1 MDNNYTTHLKNKS
14 LISVT
19 GDNSKDFLNNI
30 ITNDVNK
37 LDKDKSIYSCLLSP
51 QGKVIS
57 HFFIFIFGQGYQIM
71 IDDFLKEELIQ
82 KLNFYKLRLKLTIE
96 LNQKYKIIYSKNK
109 IEKSEYNF
117 TDPRNENFGYYH
129 ILHSQDDN
137 FSTTLNQTEEYNNLI
152 NTNGLVDNIFQN
164 IKGNYFS
171 LELNMKELNA
181 IDFSKGCY
189 VGQENTARMN
199 LKEKI
204 SKRVFLLK
212 SEDNLEIEED
222 VIFNN
227 EIIGKVI
234 STNPNFAMI
243 KMAKFNDFINQKI
256 ETKSSKNINII
267 KPNWI

>member
-1 MDNNYTTHLKNKS
+1 MDNNYTTRLKNKS

-30 ITNDVNK
+30 ITNDVSK
-37 LDKDKSIYSCLLSP
+37 LDKDNSIYSCLLSP

-57 HFFIFIFGQGYQIM
+57 HFFIFIFDQSYQIM
-71 IDDFLKEELIQ
+71 IDDYLKDDLIQ
-82 KLNFYKLRLKLTIE
+82 KLNFYKLRSKLTIK
-96 LNQKYKIIYSKNK
+96 LNEKYKIIYSKNK
-109 IEKSEYNF
+109 IEKSEYSF
-117 TDPRNENFGYYH
+117 LDPRNENFGYYH

-137 FSTTLNQTEEYNNLI
+137 FITTHNQNKEYENFI

-171 LELNMKELNA
+171 LELNMNELNA

-189 VGQENTARMN
+189 IGQENTARMN

-212 SEDNLEIEED
+212 SKDNLEIEDD

-243 KMAKFNDFINQKI
+243 KMARFNDFMNEKI

>member
-19 GDNSKDFLNNI
+19 GENSKDFLNNI

-57 HFFIFIFGQGYQIM
+57 HFFIFIFDQGYQIM

-82 KLNFYKLRLKLTIE
+82 KLNFYKLRSKLTIE

-152 NTNGLVDNIFQN
+152 NTNGLVDNN
-164 IKGNYFS
+164 
-171 LELNMKELNA
+171 
-181 IDFSKGCY
+181 
-189 VGQENTARMN
+189 
-199 LKEKI
+199 
-204 SKRVFLLK
+204 FLLRFEK
-212 SEDNLEIEED
+212 YYQ
-222 VIFNN
+222 
-227 EIIGKVI
+227 
-234 STNPNFAMI
+234 PNHLH
-243 KMAKFNDFINQKI
+243 
-256 ETKSSKNINII
+256 
-267 KPNWI
+267 

>member
-19 GDNSKDFLNNI
+19 GENSKDFLNNI

-37 LDKDKSIYSCLLSP
+37 LDKDQSIYSCLLSP

-82 KLNFYKLRLKLTIE
+82 KLNFYKLRSKLKIE

-137 FSTTLNQTEEYNNLI
+137 FSTTLNQTGEYNNLI
-152 NTNGLVDNIFQN
+152 NTKSAKDYPGLCHRPWPQA
-164 IKGNYFS
+164 S
-171 LELNMKELNA
+171 R
-181 IDFSKGCY
+181 S
-189 VGQENTARMN
+189 
-199 LKEKI
+199 
-204 SKRVFLLK
+204 S
-212 SEDNLEIEED
+212 
-222 VIFNN
+222 VIPMM
-227 EIIGKVI
+227 GH
-234 STNPNFAMI
+234 PRFAGM
-243 KMAKFNDFINQKI
+243 
-256 ETKSSKNINII
+256 TKPVS
-267 KPNWI
+267 W

>member
-1 MDNNYTTHLKNKS
+1 MDY
-14 LISVT
+14 
-19 GDNSKDFLNNI
+19 
-30 ITNDVNK
+30 
-37 LDKDKSIYSCLLSP
+37 
-51 QGKVIS
+51 
-57 HFFIFIFGQGYQIM
+57 
-71 IDDFLKEELIQ
+71 
-82 KLNFYKLRLKLTIE
+82 
-96 LNQKYKIIYSKNK
+96 
-109 IEKSEYNF
+109 
-117 TDPRNENFGYYH
+117 ENF
-129 ILHSQDDN
+129 
-137 FSTTLNQTEEYNNLI
+137 I

-189 VGQENTARMN
+189 IGQENTARMN

-212 SEDNLEIEED
+212 SKDNLEIEDD

-243 KMAKFNDFINQKI
+243 KMARFNDFMNEKI
-256 ETKSSKNINII
+256 ETKNSKNINII

>member
-1 MDNNYTTHLKNKS
+1 
-14 LISVT
+14 
-19 GDNSKDFLNNI
+19 
-30 ITNDVNK
+30 
-37 LDKDKSIYSCLLSP
+37 
-51 QGKVIS
+51 
-57 HFFIFIFGQGYQIM
+57 
-71 IDDFLKEELIQ
+71 
-82 KLNFYKLRLKLTIE
+82 
-96 LNQKYKIIYSKNK
+96 
-109 IEKSEYNF
+109 
-117 TDPRNENFGYYH
+117 
-129 ILHSQDDN
+129 
-137 FSTTLNQTEEYNNLI
+137 
-152 NTNGLVDNIFQN
+152 
-164 IKGNYFS
+164 
-171 LELNMKELNA
+171 MKELNA

-256 ETKSSKNINII
+256 ETKSSKNILPHWTGEWQVNIYDETNTLLKTLSFSI
-267 KPNWI
+267 VETVTEGESQ

>member
-57 HFFIFIFGQGYQIM
+57 HFFIFIFGQGYQIV

-82 KLNFYKLRLKLTIE
+82 KLNFYKLRSKLTIE

-129 ILHSQDDN
+129 ILRSQDDN

>member
-1 MDNNYTTHLKNKS
+1 MDNNYTTQLKNKS

-57 HFFIFIFGQGYQIM
+57 HFFIFIFGQGYQIV

-82 KLNFYKLRLKLTIE
+82 KLNFYKLRSKLTIE

-109 IEKSEYNF
+109 IEKSEYSF
-117 TDPRNENFGYYH
+117 ADPRNENFGHYH

-137 FSTTLNQTEEYNNLI
+137 FLTTLNQTEEYDNLI
-152 NTNGLVDNIFQN
+152 NVNGLIDNIFQN